1 MEYPCPWRLPC
12 THFELPMLK
21 LENIVGAATDAQ
33 IADRLHDLGHA
44 GRVEYLA
51 LSQEDTHRHRLRAT
65 TDAGTECAVVL
76 DRSEHL
82 YNGAVLMLTD
92 LKAVVV
98 RMRETEWLTLAPR
111 DAAAALEIGYFAGNM
126 HWAVRFEGAWLRIA
140 LQGPLERYLERV
152 EPFLADGRARRIG
165 NA

>member
-1 MEYPCPWRLPC
+1 MEGRAPRAPSP
-12 THFELPMLK
+12 PASASMLK
-21 LENIVGAATDAQ
+21 LENIVGAATDAP

-44 GRVEYLA
+44 GREDYIA

-76 DRSEHL
+76 GRDEHL
-82 YNGAVLMLTD
+82 YNGAVLMLTEY
-92 LKAVVV
+92 KAVVV
-98 RMRETEWLTLAPR
+98 KMRETEYLTLAPR

-140 LQGPLERYLERV
+140 LQGPLDRYLERL
-152 EPFLADGRARRIG
+152 EPFLKLGRASRIG

>member
-1 MEYPCPWRLPC
+1 
-12 THFELPMLK
+12 MLK
-21 LENIVGAATDAQ
+21 IENIVGAATEPS
-33 IADRLHDLGHA
+33 IAARLHDLGHQ
-44 GRVEYLA
+44 GRVEYLT

-76 DRSEHL
+76 GRSEHL
-82 YNGAVLMLTD
+82 YNGAVLLLTD
-92 LKAVVV
+92 ERAVVV
-98 RMRETEWLTLAPR
+98 RMLETEWLTLAPR
-111 DAAAALEIGYFAGNM
+111 DVSAALELGYFSGNM
-126 HWAVRFEGAWLRIA
+126 HWAVRFEGVWLRIA